1 MNSIVRSPARTV
13 ALSALLLLSV
23 SGRLP
28 TAQRGALTA
37 PRGLADLVGDAG
49 LIVRG
54 QIVSTRVE
62 PHPQFAALW
71 TVVVTMQVD
80 ETIKGQAGS
89 SYTFRQFI
97 WDPRDR
103 EDASGYRKGQKVLLL
118 LSAPSSSGLSSPV
131 GLEQG
136 RFQLSADAAGNLYA
150 TNGRNNAGLLSGV
163 AARAN
168 AKGIRL
174 EPRVAALA
182 SAQPQGPVALND
194 LLTLIRQFASVN

>member
-174 EPRVAALA
+174 EPVWRRWPLRSRRVRW
-182 SAQPQGPVALND
+182 P
-194 LLTLIRQFASVN
+194 